1 MLKSTTGWYEDG
13 HGVDKYGFNVLPAG
27 YRSNLGRFDIAGK
40 YAYFWSA
47 TEGGENYA
55 YLLNLDYYSEL
66 AYLGNLI
73 KYDAYSVRCLRG
85 SN

>member
-47 TEGGENYA
+47 TECTEDYA
-55 YLLNLDYYSEL
+55 NLLGLLYSHEDAL
-66 AYLGNLI
+66 LGNLI